1 MNKKLLG
8 IIKDLS
14 TKDKKSL
21 SEKALKVSEET
32 GELARVV
39 LPYDSASGTLHRFVD
54 KNKIL
59 NEVADVML
67 SAISIAYE
75 LEFTDD
81 EIEDMLYQK
90 SLKWMGIQA
99 KESKVEFPLP
109 FETHITIK
117 RPNDIE
123 DFIYACSDYT
133 NQFDIKLKPI
143 VLDLQNG
150 GGSVMTDVMTSSK
163 HMGDNRS
170 AQMDAEKIVDFLKA
184 VGFDVIRTKIESVPW
199 HPAAPIDSD
208 EKFFMPEDCYFESHI
223 GIVTTND
230 TLDTLRELSYGNDC
244 HLSKNAFKK
253 IDDNSFIIMATYRST
268 TETYESFLKSV
279 ESIKESLTESGFVYE
294 KVIVEFSVYD
304 TKVKHDSE
312 WIGLINK

>member
-1 MNKKLLG
+1 MNEKLLKLV
-8 IIKDLS
+8 KDLS
-14 TKDKKSL
+14 LKDKKTL
-21 SEKALKVSEET
+21 SQKALKVSEET
-32 GELARVV
+32 GELAKVV

-54 KNKIL
+54 KTKIL
-59 NEVADVML
+59 DEVADVML
-67 SAISIAYE
+67 SAISIAYD
-75 LEFTDD
+75 LEFTDE
-81 EIEDMLYQK
+81 EIEDKLYQK
-90 SLKWMGIQA
+90 SLYWMGLQA

-117 RPNDIE
+117 RPDDIQ
-123 DFIYACSDYT
+123 DFINACDDYT
-133 NQFDIKLKPI
+133 STYDNRLKPI

-150 GGSVMTDVMTSSK
+150 GKSVMTDVMTSSK

-170 AQMDAEKIVDFLKA
+170 AQMDAEQIVNFLKSC
-184 VGFDVIRTKIESVPW
+184 GFEVLRTKIESVPW

-223 GIVTTND
+223 GIVASDGTVD
-230 TLDTLRELSYGNDC
+230 KLREISYNNNC

-253 IDDNSFIIMATYRST
+253 IDKDSYIIMATYRST
-268 TETYESFLKSV
+268 DQTYETFLKSV
-279 ESIKESLTESGFVYE
+279 ENIKSDLSKNGFVYE

-312 WIGLINK
+312 WLV